1 MKKTVIKHSKTI
13 CVVDDDPSVCKA
25 LKRLIK
31 SAGFR
36 VKTHGSAQEFLDD
49 DHTEE
54 VDMLVIDVRM
64 PGMNGLNLQSHLTAS
79 GNTIPIVFITAYE
92 NGTTKTKAMAAGAV
106 AFFQKPF
113 DEKDLLGAIYKALNL
128 NNT

>member
-1 MKKTVIKHSKTI
+1 MTKSSKTI

-25 LKRLIK
+25 LSRLIR
-31 SAGFR
+31 SARFR
-36 VKTHGSAQEFLDD
+36 VRTYGSVQAFLDD
-49 DHTEE
+49 NHTEPA
-54 VDMLVIDVRM
+54 DLLVLDIQM

-92 NGTTKTKAMAAGAV
+92 NGIAKTRAMAEGAV

-113 DEKDLLGAIYKALNL
+113 DEKDLLRAIYKGLNL
-128 NNT
+128 KNN

>member
-1 MKKTVIKHSKTI
+1 VTKSGITI

-25 LKRLIK
+25 LGRLIK

-36 VKTHGSAQEFLDD
+36 VITYGSAQEFLDD
-49 DHTEE
+49 DHSMGS
-54 VDMLVIDVRM
+54 DLLVLDVRM
-64 PGMNGLNLQSHLTAS
+64 PGMNGLNLQSHLAAS
-79 GNTIPIVFITAYE
+79 GHTIPIVFITAYE
-92 NGTTKTKAMAAGAV
+92 NGMTKSKAMAAGAV

-113 DEKDLLGAIYKALNL
+113 DEKDLLGAIYKELNL